1 MGAAGPGGTAAM
13 KNDRQDVWRKQPAA
27 IVFAFFVLMLTSMV
41 TSAQTPTETYQRRFP
56 NSTDTLEAAIHT
68 VQPLTRGRLPILD
81 GFVIPQGQPLESYSR
96 AYYECALQILPGGSG
111 QNIVRAV
118 AKITAWYT
126 DPEAS
131 RSGYRVLP
139 SNGRLEND
147 ALDRID
153 EALADATVGVSSD
166 SYSSSTTKGSNS
178 TPSNG
183 GISPATS
190 IGSQPLHRTVATPA
204 TPSAPPASTES
215 IETIRS
221 KREANE
227 KKAVQL
233 AAEEKNLEDIL
244 HNQARPTDLV
254 VVKRAST
261 PIFSKPVE
269 GAQVLMT
276 ADAHDEFQI
285 LGLEGAWVHVQISG
299 ASRGWLRRTQVNLPV
314 SYGGGG
320 TVNAE
325 QAAVAVSPDA
335 SPFKVEKEETSPFG
349 GKWEPLNGKN
359 VRVVWAAPSSS
370 NQSTSA
376 GQKKSF
382 AKEMFLKAYS
392 EQKTATRPID
402 GVVVLFD
409 SADGG
414 QVAATMTSLQKLEDG
429 NLTGSAFWKQCSL
442 DPPELFDDS
451 IKPVAKSAE
460 RKN

>member
-1 MGAAGPGGTAAM
+1 M
-13 KNDRQDVWRKQPAA
+13 KNDRQDVWRRQRGT
-27 IVFAFFVLMLTSMV
+27 IVFAFFVLMLTAIV
-41 TSAQTPTETYQRRFP
+41 TPAQTPTETYQRRFP
-56 NSTDTLEAAIHT
+56 NSTDALEAAIHT
-68 VQPLTRGRLPILD
+68 VQPLARGRLPILD

-153 EALADATVGVSSD
+153 EALADATVGVSSNL
-166 SYSSSTTKGSNS
+166 YSSSTTKGSTV
-178 TPSNG
+178 TPSSG

-190 IGSQPLHRTVATPA
+190 IGSQPLHSPAATPA
-204 TPSAPPASTES
+204 TPAPPASTES
-215 IETIRS
+215 VETIRS
-221 KREANE
+221 RREANE

-254 VVKRAST
+254 AVKRAST

-285 LGLEGAWVHVQISG
+285 LALEGAWVHVQISG
-299 ASRGWLRRTQVNLPV
+299 ASRGWLRRAQVNLPV
-314 SYGGGG
+314 SYGGSG
-320 TVNAE
+320 TANAE
-325 QAAVAVSPDA
+325 QAAAASWPDA

-349 GKWEPLNGKN
+349 GKWEPLTGKN

-392 EQKTATRPID
+392 EQKTAAPPID

-414 QVAATMTSLQKLEDG
+414 QVAATMASLQKLEDG
-429 NLTGSAFWKQCSL
+429 NLSGSAFWKQCSL

-451 IKPVAKSAE
+451 TKPAAKSAE

>member
-1 MGAAGPGGTAAM
+1 MTTSPRQAVHKRPTAVA
-13 KNDRQDVWRKQPAA
+13 
-27 IVFAFFVLMLTSMV
+27 FAFVALFLWAIATP
-41 TSAQTPTETYQRRFP
+41 AQTPTETYQRSFP
-56 NSTDTLEAAIHT
+56 NTTDALQAAIHT

-96 AYYECALQILPGGSG
+96 AYYECALQILPGSSG
-111 QNIVRAV
+111 QNRVRAV

-153 EALADATVGVSSD
+153 EALADATVGVSSG
-166 SYSSSTTKGSNS
+166 SYSSSLKSATGS
-178 TPSNG
+178 TPTGGG
-183 GISPATS
+183 GISPSTPVS
-190 IGSQPLHRTVATPA
+190 SLPIHSPVVTPA
-204 TPSAPPASTES
+204 TPAAPPASNES
-215 IETIRS
+215 IETIRTR
-221 KREANE
+221 REANE
-227 KKAVQL
+227 RKAVQL

-254 VVKRAST
+254 VVKRPST

-269 GAQVLMT
+269 GAQVLMS

-285 LGLEGAWVHVQISG
+285 LALEGAWVHVQISG
-299 ASRGWLRRTQVNLPV
+299 ASRGWLRRAQVNLPA

-320 TVNAE
+320 ITDAE
-325 QAAVAVSPDA
+325 LPAPPATPGT

-349 GKWEPLNGKN
+349 GKWEPLTGKN

-370 NQSTSA
+370 DQSTSA
-376 GQKKSF
+376 SQKKAF
-382 AKEMFLKAYS
+382 AKEMFLKSYS
-392 EQKTATRPID
+392 EQKSATPPID

-414 QVAATMTSLQKLEDG
+414 QVAATMASLQKLEDG

-442 DPPELFDDS
+442 DPPELFED
-451 IKPVAKSAE
+451 PTRPAAKTSE

>member
-1 MGAAGPGGTAAM
+1 MR
-13 KNDRQDVWRKQPAA
+13 NDRRPSRAERWAA
-27 IVFAFFVLMLTSMV
+27 IVFFSITLVLAALATA
-41 TSAQTPTETYQRRFP
+41 AQTPTETYQRRFP
-56 NSTDTLEAAIHT
+56 NTTDALAAAIHT
-68 VQPLTRGRLPILD
+68 VQPVTRGRLPILD
-81 GFVIPQGQPLESYSR
+81 GFVVPQGQPLESYSR
-96 AYYECALQILPGGSG
+96 AYYECSLQILPGSSG
-111 QNIVRAV
+111 ENIVRAV

-244 HNQARPTDLV
+244 HNQARPTDL
-254 VVKRAST
+254 
-261 PIFSKPVE
+261 
-269 GAQVLMT
+269 
-276 ADAHDEFQI
+276 
-285 LGLEGAWVHVQISG
+285 
-299 ASRGWLRRTQVNLPV
+299 
-314 SYGGGG
+314 
-320 TVNAE
+320 
-325 QAAVAVSPDA
+325 
-335 SPFKVEKEETSPFG
+335 
-349 GKWEPLNGKN
+349 
-359 VRVVWAAPSSS
+359 
-370 NQSTSA
+370 
-376 GQKKSF
+376 
-382 AKEMFLKAYS
+382 
-392 EQKTATRPID
+392 
-402 GVVVLFD
+402 
-409 SADGG
+409 
-414 QVAATMTSLQKLEDG
+414 
-429 NLTGSAFWKQCSL
+429 
-442 DPPELFDDS
+442 
-451 IKPVAKSAE
+451 
-460 RKN
+460 